1 LSKINKELAE
11 MSYIKANAVL
21 PANLI
26 EEIQKYVQGE
36 AIYIPKPEKDYQKW
50 GSRSGARKALDE
62 RNLSIKDAFQ
72 KGKTIS
78 QLAEEYYL
86 SVETIKKI
94 VYKK

>member
-1 LSKINKELAE
+1 

>member
-1 LSKINKELAE
+1 

-36 AIYIPKPEKDYQKW
+36 AIYIPKPEKDHQKW

-62 RNLSIKDAFQ
+62 RNLSIKGAFQ

-86 SVETIKKI
+86 SAETIKKI